1 MKKKILLLGV
11 LFLTLIT
18 NAQESALDKISK
30 ETCEYLTKINNMNL
44 SGNQKS
50 TELGLYMVKLYSKY
64 KEDLKE
70 EGIVVDFSRG
80 KEGGAEFGKKI
91 GMNMVNFCPDVL
103 IALANEEDGKEEKDE
118 DNFSELSFLEG
129 EIKKISGEEL
139 YVIEIKDTLGK
150 TQKFLW
156 LNNFEGSDELIELGK
171 KSKGKKVKI
180 FYEDIE
186 YFSPKLQEYIVRKKV
201 SKVEFL

>member
-1 MKKKILLLGV
+1 MKKKILVIGVALLTFIV
-11 LFLTLIT
+11 
-18 NAQESALDKISK
+18 NAQEATLDKIAK
-30 ETCEYLTKINNMNL
+30 ETCEYLNEVDFKSL
-44 SGNQKS
+44 SSKDL
-50 TELGLYMVKLYSKY
+50 EIKLGIQIIKLYSKY
-64 KEDLKE
+64 EKELKS
-70 EGIVVDFSRG
+70 EGLEFELNEDQKGIEKYAEKVAFSMI
-80 KEGGAEFGKKI
+80 K
-91 GMNMVNFCPDVL
+91 FCPEVL
-103 IALANEEDGKEEKDE
+103 AAFANNEEDVKDTVSLLY
-118 DNFSELSFLEG
+118 FEG

-156 LNNFEGSDELIELGK
+156 LNNFEGSDELLELGK
-171 KSKGKKVKI
+171 KAKGKKVKV